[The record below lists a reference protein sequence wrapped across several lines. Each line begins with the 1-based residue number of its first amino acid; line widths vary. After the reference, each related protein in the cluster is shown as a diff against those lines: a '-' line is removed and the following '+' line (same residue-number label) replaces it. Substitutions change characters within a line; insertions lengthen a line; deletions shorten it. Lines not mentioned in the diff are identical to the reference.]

1 MNFGL
6 PSSLDVYIHVR
17 KGKHPGKR
25 LEWMNALLA
34 ISSISQ
40 SISSEIR
47 SVSTLS
53 RWVPSMVSHRPWH
66 FSPRRL
72 CLVRNIQLL
81 LDFYGIIQRH
91 RVWARRLRSMYIK
104 TSTVLAFLCFSYNLG
119 TWTGQ
124 KCQAKGESTC
134 WCSDL
139 LAFELF
145 ARMGGFAIEIYWV
158 FHSIPISQSHP
169 SHIRIP
175 NIGGQEVGLH
185 LKVLHW
191 EARNRPERF
200 RSHVSALDS
209 TWFFFSN
216 ITMSEALAQDIAT
229 CTACEKLQPQSRV
242 HRCFCSKR
250 AGSPLCFCCFL
261 RFFSGFLHSANQVGW
276 SCWGRSGENL
286 QVHSVHRLVL

>member
-6 PSSLDVYIHVR
+6 PSSLDVYVHVR
-17 KGKHPGKR
+17 RGKHPGKR

-72 CLVRNIQLL
+72 CSVRNIQLL

-91 RVWARRLRSMYIK
+91 RVWARRLRSMYINEHC
-104 TSTVLAFLCFSYNLG
+104 TCFSMLFLQSWNLD
-119 TWTGQ
+119 WT

-169 SHIRIP
+169 SHTRIP

-191 EARNRPERF
+191 EARNPRK
-200 RSHVSALDS
+200 VSEPCLC
-209 TWFFFSN
+209 TW
-216 ITMSEALAQDIAT
+216 
-229 CTACEKLQPQSRV
+229 
-242 HRCFCSKR
+242 
-250 AGSPLCFCCFL
+250 
-261 RFFSGFLHSANQVGW
+261 
-276 SCWGRSGENL
+276 
-286 QVHSVHRLVL
+286 